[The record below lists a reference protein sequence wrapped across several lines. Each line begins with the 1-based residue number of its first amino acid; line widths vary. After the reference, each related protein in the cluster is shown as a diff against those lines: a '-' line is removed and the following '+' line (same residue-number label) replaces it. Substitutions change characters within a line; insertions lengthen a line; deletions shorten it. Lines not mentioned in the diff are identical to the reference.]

1 VYANAGMYR
10 YSDVSSTVSAMCYSM
25 TAGMTMRGVP
35 ATTAFVSTSTAFVS
49 AATAAVRFC
58 KQEIGRK
65 HSRSSTDRLRVGR
78 NSIGH
83 VITNDREHHR
93 DRE

>member
-1 VYANAGMYR
+1 
-10 YSDVSSTVSAMCYSM
+10 MCCGM
-25 TAGMTMRGVP
+25 TAGMTMCGVP
-35 ATTAFVSTSTAFVS
+35 ATTAFVST
-49 AATAAVRFC
+49 ATAAVRFC

-65 HSRSSTDRLRVGR
+65 HSRSSTNRLRVGR